1 MRNYVVGISGTHGT
15 GKSFLSR
22 HLEPHIAV
30 DRTQLSRTAQ
40 KELGWD
46 TLSRAEES
54 EENVWALQNA
64 ILDAMIKRDAA
75 LNNLGQHLDK
85 PIIAERTPADLYAY
99 TRMWLVRLSIDPR
112 ESQEFKAYHARLVE
126 AIKAYRQVIMIF
138 PHESIPFVA
147 EPNRADEK
155 SRQYVNDE
163 IISFLVSGNAISN
176 ITTMVFQHNI
186 DDRVNA
192 VLKALN
198 MRNTV

>member
-64 ILDAMIKRDAA
+64 ILDAMIKRDKE
-75 LNNLGQHLDK
+75 LNDSGQYLDK
-85 PIIAERTPADLYAY
+85 LVIVERTPADLYAY

-112 ESQEFKAYHARLVE
+112 ESAEFKAYHARLVE